1 MTATNILKIE
11 NLAFERNDAL
21 LFEPVSFELNSG
33 EALHIEGANGAGKT
47 TLFQLLI
54 KLLEPCAGDVYFR
67 GQHLSQCHF
76 EYLSDI
82 LFIGHQSAVKAA
94 LTVEENLSWMSPDG
108 TSAEKIT
115 AALQSVGLEHYASIP
130 CYRLSAG
137 QHRRVA
143 LARLMTTSAS
153 LWYLDEP
160 FAALDKQ
167 GVGFIESCMQQHL
180 DQGGCIVFSSHQD
193 LVKIA
198 ARSYRLSSFREA
210 V

>member
-1 MTATNILKIE
+1 MAAANILNIKS
-11 NLAFERNDAL
+11 LAFERNDAL

-33 EALHIEGANGAGKT
+33 EALHVEGANGAGKT

-54 KLLEPCAGDVYFR
+54 KMLEPCSGELLFR
-67 GQHLSQCHF
+67 GQPVSECHF

-94 LTVEENLSWMSPDG
+94 LTASENLSWMSPQG
-108 TSAEKIT
+108 TCSEKIA
-115 AALQSVGLEHYASIP
+115 AALQSVGLEHYANVP

-167 GVGFIESCMQQHL
+167 GVDFIEGCMQNHL
-180 DQGGCIVFSSHQD
+180 NRGGSIVFSSHQD

-198 ARSYRLSSFREA
+198 ARSYRLNPFRE
-210 V
+210 VV

>member
-1 MTATNILKIE
+1 MAATNILKIE

-130 CYRLSAG
+130 SYRLSAG

-167 GVGFIESCMQQHL
+167 GVGFIENCMQQHL

-198 ARSYRLSSFREA
+198 ARSYRLNPFRE
-210 V
+210 VV

>member
-1 MTATNILKIE
+1 LAAANILKIE
-11 NLAFERNDAL
+11 NLAFERNDIL
-21 LFEPVSFELNSG
+21 LFEPVCFELSNG
-33 EALHIEGANGAGKT
+33 EALHLEGANGAGKT

-54 KLLEPCAGDVYFR
+54 KMIEPCSGDVYFR
-67 GQHLSQCHF
+67 GQHFRKCHF

-94 LTVEENLSWMSPDG
+94 LTVYENLRWMSPEG
-108 TSAEKIT
+108 TSAKKIA
-115 AALQSVGLEHYASIP
+115 AALQAVGLEHYANVP

-167 GVGFIESCMQQHL
+167 GVAFIESCMQGHL
-180 DQGGCIVFSSHQD
+180 DKGGAIVFSSHQD
-193 LVKIA
+193 PVKIN
-198 ARSYRLSSFREA
+198 ARSYRLNSYSEE